1 MPVPQQPDTT
11 KPVARARP
19 ATTLLE
25 LRGSLPARAWLR
37 RTSKAGGVRR
47 ALTACALAGLGAVV
61 LAQAAAASDDDDDSV
76 PKTEKSGE
84 LEQPT
89 ISGPLKADPHPA
101 SFTAGPIGKIY
112 VSGVVTGYG
121 LLQNNPSSD
130 DRTGR
135 VDFSNLQMIVQKAD
149 GPVQFYVQ
157 TGIYS
162 IPALGVSNSS
172 AIDTTSQ
179 TYGFVPLAYAKVKLS
194 DEFSLQGGQ
203 MPSLFSGER
212 TFTFQNMNV
221 EQGLLFNQDSNINKG
236 VQIAYSKDGT
246 VVTASLNDGFYSDRM
261 TWLIGSV
268 VYKID
273 DENRVSFSAGAN
285 LDRSSSDTAA
295 TPLLQNNS
303 SIYNLT
309 YGYKSGPWIL
319 SPYVQFTHVPR
330 DVTLGIDE
338 SASTYGGAL
347 LASYSFTAQVSLAG
361 RIEYIAQ
368 SGRRSTGA
376 TSLLYGPGSRA
387 FSATITPTF
396 QFDRYFVR
404 PECSYVRAINS
415 TAGLAFG
422 KGGDR
427 KRQGRFVLE
436 TGILF

>member
-1 MPVPQQPDTT
+1 M
-11 KPVARARP
+11 
-19 ATTLLE
+19 
-25 LRGSLPARAWLR
+25 
-37 RTSKAGGVRR
+37 
-47 ALTACALAGLGAVV
+47 
-61 LAQAAAASDDDDDSV
+61 
-76 PKTEKSGE
+76 
-84 LEQPT
+84 
-89 ISGPLKADPHPA
+89 
-101 SFTAGPIGKIY
+101 
-112 VSGVVTGYG
+112 
-121 LLQNNPSSD
+121 
-130 DRTGR
+130 
-135 VDFSNLQMIVQKAD
+135 
-149 GPVQFYVQ
+149 
-157 TGIYS
+157 
-162 IPALGVSNSS
+162 GVSNSS

-268 VYKID
+268 AYKID

-285 LDRSSSDTAA
+285 LDRSSRDTAA

>member
-1 MPVPQQPDTT
+1 M
-11 KPVARARP
+11 
-19 ATTLLE
+19 
-25 LRGSLPARAWLR
+25 
-37 RTSKAGGVRR
+37 
-47 ALTACALAGLGAVV
+47 ACALIGLSTIGS
-61 LAQAAAASDDDDDSV
+61 AQIAKAASDDDDDSV

-89 ISGPLKADPHPA
+89 ISGPLRADPNPA
-101 SFTAGPIGKIY
+101 SFMAGPLGKIN

-121 LLQNNPSSD
+121 LLQSNPYPD

-149 GPVQFYVQ
+149 GPVQFYIQ

-162 IPALGVSNSS
+162 IPALGVPNSS

-221 EQGLLFNQDSNINKG
+221 EQGLLFNQANNINKG
-236 VQIAYSKDGT
+236 LQIAYSKDST
-246 VVTASLNDGFYSDRM
+246 VITTSLNDGFYSDRL

-268 VYKID
+268 VYKFD
-273 DENRVSFSAGAN
+273 DANRVSFSAGAN
-285 LDRSSSDTAA
+285 LDRSSHESVA

-303 SIYNLT
+303 SIYNIT
-309 YGYKSGPWIL
+309 YGYKSGPWII

-330 DVTLGIDE
+330 DFTLGINE

-347 LASYSFTAQVSLAG
+347 LASYSFTSQISLAG
-361 RIEYIAQ
+361 RVEYIAQ
-368 SGRRSTGA
+368 SGKKSTGE
-376 TSLLYGPGSRA
+376 TSLLYGPGSKA

-396 QFDRYFVR
+396 QVDRYYVR
-404 PECSYVRAINS
+404 PEYSYVKAVNATS
-415 TAGLAFG
+415 GLAFG
-422 KGGDR
+422 KNGD
-427 KRQGRFVLE
+427 KKHQSRFVVE

>member
-1 MPVPQQPDTT
+1 MTMR
-11 KPVARARP
+11 KPLAARA
-19 ATTLLE
+19 AF
-25 LRGSLPARAWLR
+25 ARI
-37 RTSKAGGVRR
+37 SKFAGVRR
-47 ALTACALAGLGAVV
+47 SLTACALAGLCTIV
-61 LAQAAAASDDDDDSV
+61 LAQAAAATSDDDDDSV

-89 ISGPLKADPHPA
+89 ISGPLKADPRPA
-101 SFTAGPIGKIY
+101 SFMAGPIGKIS

-121 LLQNNPSSD
+121 VLQGNPASD

-162 IPALGVSNSS
+162 IPALGLPNSS

-179 TYGFVPLAYAKVKLS
+179 TYGFVPLAYAKAKLS

-221 EQGLLFNQDSNINKG
+221 EQGLLFYQANNINKG
-236 VQIAYSKDGT
+236 LQIAYSKGPT
-246 VVTASLNDGFYSDRM
+246 VITASLNDGFYSDRL

-268 VYKID
+268 VYKFD
-273 DENRVSFSAGAN
+273 EENRVSVSAGAN
-285 LDRSSSDTAA
+285 LDRSARDTVA

-309 YGYKSGPWIL
+309 YGYKSGPWII

-330 DVTLGIDE
+330 DFTLGINDT
-338 SASTYGGAL
+338 ASTYGGAL
-347 LASYSFTAQVSLAG
+347 LASYSFTPQISLAG

-368 SGRRSTGA
+368 SGKKSIGE
-376 TSLLYGPGSRA
+376 TSLLYGPGSKA

-396 QFDRYFVR
+396 QVDRYFVR
-404 PECSYVRAINS
+404 PECSYVRAVNATS
-415 TAGLAFG
+415 GLAFG
-422 KGGDR
+422 KNGDK